1 MTERERLIEELSK
14 RGLRLGAIKTL
25 NTAESIIVFRASM
38 ADFII
43 NDRKRICEPL
53 VRWNEDDKR
62 GNFGNDYNNHL
73 EGARRA
79 NRETLKLAGQQKG

>member
-53 VRWNEDDKR
+53 VKWRKADPYTKEGKYPED
-62 GNFGNDYNNHL
+62 
-73 EGARRA
+73 AIS
-79 NRETLKLAGQQKG
+79 ETLKLAGQQEGLEYGK